1 MTAWD
6 SLCATRALARQSKH
20 GIIFKVAAWSA
31 LVCVQVLAAGPEA
44 RAQSP
49 FYAGKTITIVVGASA
64 GGGYDIYARAIAP
77 FLGQHLAGNPKVV
90 VQNMPG
96 GGGLTSV
103 KYLDANAPKDGTVIT
118 LFNAGVITEAL
129 TNIAKAKVDLKTMA
143 WIGSAN
149 RSFRICYFWHGS
161 GIKTWADLDRDKA
174 PTLGAIGVHSASY
187 NDVAILKRL
196 MHKNVRAILGYPGRS
211 EVHLAIER
219 GELDGE
225 CGSLE
230 GLPENWI
237 SDHKI
242 NVVSRMSEAKSPDIP
257 SDVPWM
263 GDLVKSPEDVPVLRL
278 LTAANE
284 LGRPFI
290 ASRQI
295 PPERL
300 DELRTAFQAAL
311 ADKTFLAFA
320 EKRKIAISAVT
331 GKEAQDI
338 IAQAYDAPKP
348 VAQRAMDVIQ

>member
-1 MTAWD
+1 MA
-6 SLCATRALARQSKH
+6 SANRRKPSF
-20 GIIFKVAAWSA
+20 IFKMAVWSA
-31 LVCVQVLAAGPEA
+31 FVSAPCLMMS
-44 RAQSP
+44 AQAQAQTP
-49 FYAGKTITIVVGASA
+49 FYAGKTVTIVVGASA

-77 FLGQHLAGNPKVV
+77 YLSQHLAGNPKVV

-103 KYLDANAPKDGTVIT
+103 KYLDASAPKDGTVIT

-129 TNIAKAKVDLKTMA
+129 TNIAAAKVNLKSLN

-230 GLPENWI
+230 GLPEGWI
-237 SDHKI
+237 RDKKI
-242 NVVSRMSEAKSPDIP
+242 NVVSRMSKAKSSEIPD
-257 SDVPWM
+257 DVPWM
-263 GDLVKSPEDVPVLRL
+263 GDLVKAPEDLPVLRL

-290 ASRQI
+290 ASHQI
-295 PPERL
+295 PRERL

-320 EKRKIAISAVT
+320 AKRKIAVSAVT

-338 IAQAYDAPKP
+338 IAQAYDAPKS
-348 VAQRAMDVIQ
+348 VAQRAMEVIQ